1 MNKFR
6 IFILF
11 VLVVALGWAFPA
23 HGTVHAAPLLDGTTH
38 SGVLATDETW
48 YASGNPHT
56 IDGSLTV
63 PAGITLTLQ
72 PGVVVHLVNNG
83 GYGQVGLLTINGT
96 LTAVGSSAD
105 HILFTSGA
113 DSAPGE
119 WGGLIVSGGSAQL
132 AYAEVRY
139 AGYGWTCTN
148 ISYSAVCVQNAGTLS
163 IDYTDF
169 HDNSGPAGTGSLD
182 GAVAAYSASDADL
195 INLSIT
201 HSTFQN
207 NGLLASGSFYPVLLN
222 GPGIRLVMAGNTFTA
237 NQVNRVLLQ
246 NNPLKTQTS
255 AILTDQVGLE
265 AYELY
270 PAYLSNHIVPVG
282 STLTVEPG
290 VKLLTHP
297 GAWSTGY
304 AIIVEGTLI
313 VQGTEADPIVMDGT
327 DPAWGWGGLIVQGA
341 GSAATLE
348 HTEVL
353 HGGHPNGSN
362 PYSNVAALSGGRV
375 SISHSR
381 IADNVLGSSNYA
393 SGVIHLADGSLSL
406 TDSTISN
413 TMTSGV
419 QFYAVYAAGAN
430 SALEMT
436 GNTFSGNS
444 INAVLLG
451 VDGLAGT
458 RNTLRPQTGLLGYD
472 FGVPYS
478 SDTYTLLPAGNLTLE
493 PGTTVRG
500 VVGPWNKG
508 AIFKVQGQ
516 LNASGTADEPVIFQ
530 AVDDALPAAWGG
542 IYVNGGTANLVY
554 VTVRNAGRGQGY
566 PYLGTSP
573 SLSVDADGHLSVYGA
588 LISNNQNFGW
598 DDTTVTVDNAT
609 ASIRNST
616 FSNNGNPN
624 EKDYPVSVS
633 GAASKLT
640 LSGNQF
646 DIAGYKRV
654 LLKNNAMT
662 GADFSLPRLDGLE
675 GYELS
680 GKITVPAGVTLTV
693 QPGAKIMGG
702 WGSGLMIN
710 GGLVA
715 RSKPG
720 QEIVFTSSTDDG
732 TPGQWAGVIFSGT
745 GAHGVLDGVSLR
757 CGGAAM
763 SGYYEPLGTLIMK
776 DLAPNAVQVL
786 RSQISNSETAAWQ
799 IVNSNVT
806 QNTILDGNRV
816 LSNPGDG
823 LRISGTSQVILANT
837 VALDTVGSGIITQS
851 GAQAALLH
859 TTLAGNTYGLSAKGS
874 SSLTLTNTI
883 LSQNTVGASVD
894 AGSTI
899 NLSSTLWDAN
909 TTPTL
914 GSGTLVNTTPYSGP
928 AALAPSDGYHLTL
941 YSQALAKGQ
950 STGIST
956 DVDGRSRPQPA
967 GSSPDLGADEFN
979 QSAVTEMTAEK
990 VALPPVWINLPDA
1003 GGNPSGELVQQYWIR
1018 YLYGSDDPSDT
1029 PVNVTVVDTLPAGLN
1044 FESEVH
1050 TPAMRFLKTGQVLQW
1065 ETDQPVSPGQGLFIR
1080 IDTRDTAPVA
1090 GSTYTN
1096 TAALTAG
1103 SQNFNLSAE
1112 TEVPIFAPLITWPV
1126 NGELCAQEDSSLE
1139 VKGSAQPGTTVKIY
1153 EYGTLKGQAVTD
1165 AQGLFTVAYS
1175 GSLAGTDVI
1184 LNARACNGANCSEPT
1199 SVTLTPAQS
1208 FWCPQRSS
1216 WSGTPSGGPLA
1227 GRHLEFGFL
1236 DQNGYASSSEWWIEG
1251 VLGFS
1256 NTQLHLHSCGCPPS
1270 SGTTSHPTQMWVEAD
1285 GVTYAAA
1292 VGSSFPDYH
1301 FDITGS
1307 AHNVTFWAQC
1317 EYDED
1322 DEHIIKKIDD
1332 HGHIVIDP
1340 DGYVFDSTLGFDAA
1354 DPTANVLPGST
1365 VTCMANI
1372 PEWGG
1377 WVPWPA
1383 HLYLNQVNPQVV
1395 GANGYFSFFTPPGE
1409 YYLQVDPP
1417 AGYQPWRSPVVTVVN
1432 KIVHVNVPITPTSAA
1447 ETFTLTSSTAGISQP
1462 NFTVP
1467 VGAQVRWVAALSP
1480 LEDASDLIGTS
1491 TDPVLHL
1498 LSDPDPFASID
1509 GWDSG
1514 RMIPGESYTRQFN
1527 TQGTYTYTD
1536 GAGHTA
1542 SVHVVPAGT
1551 QKIFLPILRK

>member
-38 SGVLATDETW
+38 SGVLTTDETW

-96 LTAVGSSAD
+96 LTAVGDSAN

-113 DSAPGE
+113 DSAPAQ
-119 WGGLIVSGGSAQL
+119 WGGVIVSGGTAQL

-148 ISYSAVCVQNAGTLS
+148 MTYSAVCLQNAGTLS
-163 IDYTDF
+163 IDDSNF

-182 GAVAAYSASDADL
+182 GAVAAFSANDADL
-195 INLSIT
+195 VNLSIT

-207 NGLLASGSFYPVLLN
+207 NGLVAAPGSFYPVFLN
-222 GPGIRLVMAGNTFTA
+222 GPGVRLVMAGNSFSG

-246 NNPLKTQTS
+246 NNPLKTQAS
-255 AILTDQVGLE
+255 AVLTDQVGLE
-265 AYELY
+265 AYEFA
-270 PAYLSNHIVPVG
+270 PAYQANHLVPAG

-290 VKLLTHP
+290 VKLLTDP
-297 GAWSTGY
+297 GAWGSGN
-304 AIIVEGTLI
+304 AILVEGTLI
-313 VQGTEADPIVMDGT
+313 AQGSETDPVVMDAT
-327 DPAWGWGGLIVQGA
+327 DPAFGWGGLIVQGA
-341 GSAATLE
+341 GIATLE
-348 HTEVL
+348 HAEIL
-353 HGGHPNGSN
+353 HGGHPGNTN
-362 PYSNVAALSGGRV
+362 LYSNVAALSGGRV

-393 SGVIHLADGSLSL
+393 SGVIHLADGSVSL
-406 TDSTISN
+406 TDNIISN

-430 SALEMT
+430 STLEMN

-451 VDGLAGT
+451 SDGLAGT

-472 FGVPYS
+472 FGIPYS
-478 SDTYTLLPAGNLTLE
+478 VPTYTLLPAGNLTLE
-493 PGTTVRG
+493 PGTVMRG
-500 VVGPWNKG
+500 VAGPYSKG
-508 AIFKVQGQ
+508 AVFQVQGQ
-516 LNASGTADEPVIFQ
+516 LHASGTADEPVIFQ

-554 VTVRNAGRGQGY
+554 ATVRNAGRGQGY
-566 PYLGTSP
+566 PYLGTYP
-573 SLSVDADGHLSVYGA
+573 SLAVDAGGDLSVYGA

-598 DDTTVTVDNAT
+598 GDTTVTVDNAT

-624 EKDYPVSVS
+624 ETDYPVSVS

-654 LLKNNAMT
+654 VLKNNALT

-675 GYELS
+675 GYELAYRF
-680 GKITVPAGVTLTV
+680 TVPAGVTLTV
-693 QPGAKIMGG
+693 QPGVKIMGG

-715 RSKPG
+715 KSKPG
-720 QEIVFTSSTDDG
+720 QPIVFTSSADDG

-745 GAHGVLDGVSLR
+745 GAHGVLDGVALR
-757 CGGAAM
+757 CGGGSM
-763 SGYYEPLGTLIMK
+763 SGYYEPLATLVMNG
-776 DLAPNAVQVL
+776 LAPNAVQVL
-786 RSQISNSETAAWQ
+786 RSQISNSATAAWQ
-799 IVNSNVT
+799 IVDSNVT
-806 QNTILDGNRV
+806 QDTLLNGNRV
-816 LSNPGDG
+816 FSNPGDG
-823 LRISGTSQVILANT
+823 LRISGTSQVRLANS
-837 VALDTVGSGIITQS
+837 VAVDNVGNGILTQGS
-851 GAQAALLH
+851 AQATLLH
-859 TTLAGNTYGLSAKGS
+859 TTVAGNTYGLYAKGS
-874 SSLTLTNTI
+874 SSQTLTNTI
-883 LSQNTVGASVD
+883 LFDNTVGASVD

-909 TTPTL
+909 TTPTF
-914 GSGTLVNTTPYSGP
+914 GSVVNTTPYSGP
-928 AALAPSDGYHLTL
+928 AALDPSDGYHLTL

-950 STGIST
+950 SAGIST
-956 DVDGRSRPQPA
+956 DIDGHSRPLPA

-979 QSAVTEMTAEK
+979 QSAATEMTAEK

-1003 GGNPSGELVQQYWIR
+1003 GGDPSGELVQQYWIH
-1018 YLYGSDDPSDT
+1018 YLYGSDDAGDA
-1029 PVNVTVVDTLPAGLN
+1029 PVNVAVQDTLPAGLN

-1050 TPAMRFLKTGQVLQW
+1050 TPAMSFLKTGQVLQW
-1065 ETDQPVSPGQGLFIR
+1065 ATEQPVSRGQGVFIR
-1080 IDTRDTAPVA
+1080 IDTRDPEPVA

-1096 TAALTAG
+1096 TATLTAG
-1103 SQNFNLSAE
+1103 SQSFNLSAE
-1112 TEVPIFAPLITWPV
+1112 TEVPVFAPLITWPV
-1126 NGELCAQEDSSLE
+1126 NGELCAQEDTSLE
-1139 VKGSAQPGTTVKIY
+1139 VKGSAQPGTTIKIY
-1153 EYGTLKGQAVTD
+1153 EFGTLKGQTVTD
-1165 AQGLFTVAYS
+1165 AQGLFTVTYS

-1184 LNARACNGANCSEPT
+1184 LDARACIGSNCSEPT

-1216 WSGTPSGGPLA
+1216 WSGTPATGPLA
-1227 GRHLEFGFL
+1227 GHHLVFGFL

-1251 VLGFS
+1251 VLGFA
-1256 NTQLHLHSCGCPPS
+1256 NTQLDLHSCGCPPS

-1292 VGSSFPDYH
+1292 AGSSFPDYH

-1340 DGYVFDSTLGFDAA
+1340 DGYVFDTTLGFDPAN
-1354 DPTANVLPGST
+1354 PTADVLPGST

-1383 HLYLNQVNPQVV
+1383 HLYMNQVNPQVV
-1395 GANGYFSFFTPPGE
+1395 GANGYFAFFTPPGE

-1432 KIVHVNVPITPTSAA
+1432 KIVHVNVPITPAAAA
-1447 ETFTLTSSTAGISQP
+1447 ETYMLTSSTAGISQP
-1462 NFTVP
+1462 NFSVP
-1467 VGAQVRWVAALSP
+1467 LGAQVRWVAALSP

-1498 LSDPDPFASID
+1498 LSNPDPFASID

-1527 TQGTYTYTD
+1527 TLGTYTYTD

-1542 SVHVVPAGT
+1542 SIQVVPAGT

>member
-1 MNKFR
+1 MHKARF
-6 IFILF
+6 FTLF
-11 VLVVALGWAFPA
+11 VLICALGWVLPA
-23 HGTVHAAPLLDGTTH
+23 HGTVHAAPLMDGTTH
-38 SGVLATDETW
+38 SGSLTTDETW
-48 YASGNPHT
+48 YPSGNPHT

-63 PAGITLTLQ
+63 PAGFTLTLQ

-96 LTAVGSSAD
+96 LTAVGDSAN

-132 AYAEVRY
+132 AYAEVRH

-163 IDYTDF
+163 IDYSDF
-169 HDNSGPAGTGSLD
+169 HDNSGPATGSLD

-201 HSTFQN
+201 HSTFHN
-207 NGLLASGSFYPVLLN
+207 NGLLASGSFYPLVLN
-222 GPGIRLVMAGNTFTA
+222 GPGIRLVMDENTFSA

-246 NNPLKTQTS
+246 NNPLKTQPS
-255 AILTDQVGLE
+255 ATLTDQVGLE
-265 AYELY
+265 AYEFY
-270 PAYLSNHIVPVG
+270 PAYQSNHIVPAG

-290 VKLLTHP
+290 VKLLTDS
-297 GAWSTGY
+297 GAWGSGY
-304 AIIVEGTLI
+304 SLIVEGTFI
-313 VQGTEADPIVMDGT
+313 AEGTEADPIVMDAA
-327 DPAWGWGGLIVQGA
+327 DPLTGWGGLIVQGQGTA
-341 GSAATLE
+341 SLD
-348 HTEVL
+348 HTEIL
-353 HGGHPNGSN
+353 HGGHPNNSN

-393 SGVIHLADGSLSL
+393 SGMIHLADGSMTL
-406 TDSTISN
+406 TDNVLSN
-413 TMTSGV
+413 TMASGV
-419 QFYAVYAAGAN
+419 QFYTVYAAGAN
-430 SALEMT
+430 SVLEMT
-436 GNTFSGNS
+436 GNTFSGTS

-451 VDGLAGT
+451 SDGLSGS

-472 FGVPYS
+472 FGIPYAVP
-478 SDTYTLLPAGNLTLE
+478 TYTLLPAGKLTLE
-493 PGTTVRG
+493 AGTVLRG
-500 VVGPWNKG
+500 VVGPYSKG
-508 AIFKVQGQ
+508 AVFQVQGQ
-516 LNASGTADEPVIFQ
+516 LNASGTADQPVIFQ

-554 VTVRNAGRGQGY
+554 ATVRNGGRGQSY
-566 PYLGTSP
+566 PYLGTFP
-573 SLSVDADGHLSVYGA
+573 SLSVDAGGHLSVYGA
-588 LISNNQNFGW
+588 LLSNNQNFGG
-598 DDTTVTVDNAT
+598 DDVTVAVDNAT

-624 EKDYPVSVS
+624 ETDYPVSVS
-633 GAASKLT
+633 GAASQLT

-646 DIAGYKRV
+646 DIAGTKRV
-654 LLKNNAMT
+654 LLRDNAMT

-680 GKITVPAGVTLTV
+680 DKFTVPAGTTLTV
-693 QPGAKIMGG
+693 QPGVKIMGG

-715 RSKPG
+715 KSKPG

-763 SGYYEPLGTLIMK
+763 SGYYEPLGTLIMNG
-776 DLAPNAVQVL
+776 LAPNAVQVL
-786 RSQISNSETAAWQ
+786 RSQISNSATAAWQ
-799 IVNSNVT
+799 IVDSNVS
-806 QNTILDGNRV
+806 QNTILDGNRLV
-816 LSNPGDG
+816 SNPGDG

-837 VALDTVGSGIITQS
+837 VALDNAANGIITQS

-859 TTLAGNTYGLSAKGS
+859 TTLAGNTYGLYAKGNS
-874 SSLTLTNTI
+874 TLTLTNSI
-883 LSQNTVGASVD
+883 LSENTVGASVD
-894 AGSTI
+894 TGSTI
-899 NLSSTLWDAN
+899 HLSSTLWDGN
-909 TTPTL
+909 TTPTV

-928 AALAPSDGYHLTL
+928 AALDPSDGYHLTL
-941 YSQALAKGQ
+941 YSQALANGQ
-950 STGIST
+950 ATPILT
-956 DVDGRSRPQPA
+956 DVDGRSRPMPA
-967 GSSPDLGADEFN
+967 GSPPDLGADEFN
-979 QSAVTEMTAEK
+979 QSAVTDMIAEK
-990 VALPPVWINLPDA
+990 VALPPVWVNLPDVA
-1003 GGNPSGELVQQYWIR
+1003 GDPSGELVQQYWIH
-1018 YLYGSDDPSDT
+1018 YLYGSDSAGDP
-1029 PVNVTVVDTLPAGLN
+1029 PVSVTVADTLPTGLN
-1044 FESEVH
+1044 FESETH
-1050 TPAMRFLKTGQVLQW
+1050 SPAMSFLRNGQLLQW
-1065 ETDQPVSPGQGLFIR
+1065 ATSQPVSPHQGAYIR
-1080 IDTRDTAPVA
+1080 IDTRDPAPVA
-1090 GSTYTN
+1090 GSTYNN
-1096 TAALTAG
+1096 TATLTAG
-1103 SQNFNLSAE
+1103 SQTFNLSAE

-1126 NGELCAQEDSSLE
+1126 DGEICPLEDGSLE
-1139 VKGSAQPGTTVKIY
+1139 VKGSAQPGTTIEIY
-1153 EYGTLKGQAVTD
+1153 EYGTFKGQAVTD

-1175 GSLAGTDVI
+1175 GSLAGTDVVI
-1184 LNARACNGANCSEPT
+1184 NARACNGSTCSEIT
-1199 SVTLTPAQS
+1199 SVSLTPTQS

-1216 WSGTPSGGPLA
+1216 WSGTPSTGPLA
-1227 GRHLEFGFL
+1227 GHHLVFGFL
-1236 DQNGYASSSEWWIEG
+1236 DQNGYASSSEWYIEG
-1251 VLGFS
+1251 VLGFA
-1256 NTQLHLHSCGCPPS
+1256 NTQLDLHACGCPAY
-1270 SGTTSHPTQMWVEAD
+1270 SGTTSHPTRMWVDAD
-1285 GVTYAAA
+1285 GVTYEAA
-1292 VGSSFPDYH
+1292 VGSSFPNYH

-1322 DEHIIKKIDD
+1322 DEHVISKVDN
-1332 HGHIVIDP
+1332 HGHIIWDP
-1340 DGYVFDSTLGFDAA
+1340 DGYVFDTTLGFDPAN
-1354 DPTANVLPGST
+1354 PTANVLPGST

-1395 GANGYFSFFTPPGE
+1395 GANGYFAFFTPPGE

-1417 AGYQPWRSPVVTVVN
+1417 AGYQPWRSPVVSVVN

-1480 LEDASDLIGTS
+1480 LEDPGDLITAS

-1498 LSDPDPFASID
+1498 LSNPDPFASID
-1509 GWDSG
+1509 GLDSG
-1514 RMIPGESYTRQFN
+1514 RMVPGESYTRQFN
-1527 TQGTYTYTD
+1527 TLGTFTYTD

-1542 SVHVVPAGT
+1542 SIQVVPAGT
-1551 QKIFLPILRK
+1551 QKIFLPLLRK